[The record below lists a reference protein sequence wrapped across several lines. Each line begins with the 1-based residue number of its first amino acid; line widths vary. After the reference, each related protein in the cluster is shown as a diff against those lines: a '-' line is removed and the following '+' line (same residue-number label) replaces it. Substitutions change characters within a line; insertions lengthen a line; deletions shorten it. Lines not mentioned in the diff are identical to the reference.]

1 MLPLNLHSGEPI
13 KQHALLPHIQN
24 DQTHNSVIVHRRDA
38 EYAEKIN
45 IFLSAEGA
53 QRKNLMHKNPYATI

>member
-45 IFLSAEGA
+45 IFLKTLTPLYDNGY
-53 QRKNLMHKNPYATI
+53 Q

>member
-1 MLPLNLHSGEPI
+1 M
-13 KQHALLPHIQN
+13 
-24 DQTHNSVIVHRRDA
+24 VIVHRRDA

-53 QRKNLMHKNPYATI
+53 ERKNLMQ